1 MNDPDGTRNES
12 SMGPTSGRGGGV
24 AVDLRRTSTEAP
36 VGNVRQFGIALPSF
50 ALSPEERSAILRQCR
65 RRWFERGDYIF
76 HEGEAGDS
84 IYLIERGRVLVSS
97 GGRNGELTALNI
109 LGRRQWFG
117 ELALVG
123 DPHRTATVQ
132 ALERTETLMLRRA
145 EFVDLRR
152 QFPALTEMLISML
165 AEKVRLASQQ
175 IVEMAEIPATK
186 RVLRRIVMTA
196 EMFESNVDG
205 GIVPLTQEQI
215 AALAGAGIRIT
226 NKSLREARLGG
237 LISTGKGRIEI
248 LDWDRLV
255 SEAGV

>member
-24 AVDLRRTSTEAP
+24 AVDLRRTSADAP

-65 RRWFERGDYIF
+65 RR
-76 HEGEAGDS
+76 S

-226 NKSLREARLGG
+226 NRLGG
-237 LISTGKGRIEI
+237 LINTGKGRIEI

-255 SEAGV
+255 SEASG